1 MDGEPDTT
9 LYIYIYI
16 KLPLNFK
23 YTTIE
28 KKIIAW
34 KVCGVIVLN

>member
-9 LYIYIYI
+9 LQ
-16 KLPLNFK
+16 KTLPLNFK
-23 YTTIE
+23 YTTIG

-34 KVCGVIVLN
+34 KV